1 MKDILIII
9 ASIMFAALRI
19 AGFKDPAFQ
28 AFAHLWVGGLFVA
41 WLMNK
46 RWFYGAWFWGLC
58 AVEVIQASIDHGLA
72 EKIRELL

>member
-9 ASIMFAALRI
+9 ASIMFAALRVGGI
-19 AGFKDPAFQ
+19 KDPAFQ
-28 AFAHLWVGGLFVA
+28 ALAHIWMGILPT
-41 WLMNK
+41 M
-46 RWFYGAWFWGLC
+46 WFFTRRSFYAKWFWGLC